1 MTYFALLINL
11 YYSHLTL
18 FITSMIYRL
27 RRSKVITERE
37 IFLDGIGMHTKED
50 EVRTVDDLRDELDD
64 LKSLVNTLLTI
75 IMEEADG
82 IQNSAAPSLVDTPRR
97 GYCM

>member
-1 MTYFALLINL
+1 MQ
-11 YYSHLTL
+11 
-18 FITSMIYRL
+18 
-27 RRSKVITERE
+27 
-37 IFLDGIGMHTKED
+37 LDDD
-50 EVRTVDDLRDELDD
+50 EVKNVDDLRSELED

-82 IQNSAAPSLVDTPRR
+82 VQSGAAPTLSEQPRR

>member
-1 MTYFALLINL
+1 MQ
-11 YYSHLTL
+11 
-18 FITSMIYRL
+18 
-27 RRSKVITERE
+27 V
-37 IFLDGIGMHTKED
+37 DGD
-50 EVRTVDDLRDELDD
+50 EVKNVDDLRSELED

-82 IQNSAAPSLVDTPRR
+82 VQSGAAPVLSEQPRR

>member
-1 MTYFALLINL
+1 MQ
-11 YYSHLTL
+11 
-18 FITSMIYRL
+18 
-27 RRSKVITERE
+27 
-37 IFLDGIGMHTKED
+37 IGNE
-50 EVRTVDDLRDELDD
+50 EVKDVDDLRSELED

-82 IQNSAAPSLVDTPRR
+82 VQSGAAPALGEQPRR

>member
-1 MTYFALLINL
+1 
-11 YYSHLTL
+11 
-18 FITSMIYRL
+18 
-27 RRSKVITERE
+27 
-37 IFLDGIGMHTKED
+37 MHTNND

-82 IQNSAAPSLVDTPRR
+82 VQNGAANSIADHPRR

>member
-1 MTYFALLINL
+1 M
-11 YYSHLTL
+11 
-18 FITSMIYRL
+18 
-27 RRSKVITERE
+27 ERE
-37 IFLDGIGMHTKED
+37 IFLDGIGMHTNND
-50 EVRTVDDLRDELDD
+50 EVMTVDDLRNELDD

-82 IQNSAAPSLVDTPRR
+82 VQNGAAPSLGEHPRR

>member
-1 MTYFALLINL
+1 
-11 YYSHLTL
+11 
-18 FITSMIYRL
+18 MIYRL
-27 RRSKVITERE
+27 QRHKVVLERE

-50 EVRTVDDLRDELDD
+50 EVMTVDDLRDELDD

-82 IQNSAAPSLVDTPRR
+82 IQNSTAPSLVDTPRR

>member
-1 MTYFALLINL
+1 MQ
-11 YYSHLTL
+11 
-18 FITSMIYRL
+18 
-27 RRSKVITERE
+27 V
-37 IFLDGIGMHTKED
+37 DDD
-50 EVRTVDDLRDELDD
+50 EVKDVDDLRSELED

-82 IQNSAAPSLVDTPRR
+82 VQSGAAPALSEQPRR

>member
-1 MTYFALLINL
+1 MEI
-11 YYSHLTL
+11 
-18 FITSMIYRL
+18 
-27 RRSKVITERE
+27 RE
-37 IFLDGIGMHTKED
+37 NDVKE
-50 EVRTVDDLRDELDD
+50 VDDLRNELED

-82 IQNSAAPSLVDTPRR
+82 VQSGAAPSLTDHPRR

>member
-1 MTYFALLINL
+1 N
-11 YYSHLTL
+11 
-18 FITSMIYRL
+18 
-27 RRSKVITERE
+27 
-37 IFLDGIGMHTKED
+37 
-50 EVRTVDDLRDELDD
+50 ELDD

-82 IQNSAAPSLVDTPRR
+82 VQNGAAPSLGEHPRR

>member
-1 MTYFALLINL
+1 MQ
-11 YYSHLTL
+11 
-18 FITSMIYRL
+18 
-27 RRSKVITERE
+27 
-37 IFLDGIGMHTKED
+37 LDDD
-50 EVRTVDDLRDELDD
+50 EVKNVDDLRSELED

-82 IQNSAAPSLVDTPRR
+82 VQSGAAPALSEQPRR

>member
-1 MTYFALLINL
+1 MQLN
-11 YYSHLTL
+11 
-18 FITSMIYRL
+18 
-27 RRSKVITERE
+27 K
-37 IFLDGIGMHTKED
+37 D
-50 EVRTVDDLRDELDD
+50 EVKNVDDLRSELED

-82 IQNSAAPSLVDTPRR
+82 VQSGTAPALSDQPRR